1 MILAAG
7 ESKEILKT
15 ITIYT
20 KPFLHKSIPP
30 SFLLSLHPFSLSLR
44 DSSTFLLLLI
54 LSDFNSTLV
63 KNVLVQDD
71 SIKNFSLCN
80 ALLLTHWFVGRE
92 RSNTSYLLN
101 VYYVPGTV
109 LLDLYGFFH
118 SQNNFIMSGLCLF
131 YILGKRHRKIK

>member
-71 SIKNFSLCN
+71 SIKNFLC
-80 ALLLTHWFVGRE
+80 VMP
-92 RSNTSYLLN
+92 
-101 VYYVPGTV
+101 YY
-109 LLDLYGFFH
+109 
-118 SQNNFIMSGLCLF
+118 
-131 YILGKRHRKIK
+131 